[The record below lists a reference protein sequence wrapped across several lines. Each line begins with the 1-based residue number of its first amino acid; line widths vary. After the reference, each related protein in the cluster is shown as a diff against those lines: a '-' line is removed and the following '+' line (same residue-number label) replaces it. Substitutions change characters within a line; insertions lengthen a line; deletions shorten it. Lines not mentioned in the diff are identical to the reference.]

1 MDTEYDSYIE
11 KTNLPSNFSVLEHEK
26 FDPKVWGP
34 HYWFF
39 LHTVAHTYPL
49 YPNEVTKRKYYDLIH
64 NMPLFIPNEKIGNK
78 FSNMLDHYPVTPYLV
93 NRDSF
98 IRWMH
103 FIHNKVN
110 VRIGKPE
117 ISLPKALEL
126 YRNEYKPKPVYLAE
140 KLNIKKHYII
150 IKIDLIK
157 LGQCHNLIH
166 I

>member
-1 MDTEYDSYIE
+1 M
-11 KTNLPSNFSVLEHEK
+11 K
-26 FDPKVWGP
+26 FDPTVWGP

-39 LHTVAHTYPL
+39 LHTIAESYPL
-49 YPNEVTKRKYYDLIH
+49 YPNDVTKKKYYDLIH
-64 NMPLFIPNEKIGNK
+64 NLPIFIPNDEIGNF
-78 FSNMLDHYPVTPYLV
+78 FSELLDKYPVSPYLV

-98 IRWMH
+98 VKWIH

-126 YRNEYKPKPVYLAE
+126 YRNQYKPKPVYLAE

-150 IKIDLIK
+150 LFLIFI
-157 LGQCHNLIH
+157 LLLCIYLWYE
-166 I
+166 